1 MKINLEPIK
10 NKNIYDDLKTF
21 KNGNLLLET
30 QENWSEFFLQNNDR
44 KRNNN
49 SGSNKETY
57 IKKRILK
64 NIKGFEL
71 LIEQI
76 KFNQEVKI
84 GFFLDYSS
92 YVNIFQYFKDN
103 NDIYDYVLDLCEARG
118 EKPIKSPNDAI
129 DYLVSE
135 GVVISK
141 INSIYI
147 DETEWNNFKSLYETK
162 EVIKN

>member
-1 MKINLEPIK
+1 M
-10 NKNIYDDLKTF
+10 Y
-21 KNGNLLLET
+21 
-30 QENWSEFFLQNNDR
+30 
-44 KRNNN
+44 KR
-49 SGSNKETY
+49 
-57 IKKRILK
+57 
-64 NIKGFEL
+64 
-71 LIEQI
+71 Q
-76 KFNQEVKI
+76 
-84 GFFLDYSS
+84 S